1 MNLLDILTVLSYIAL
16 NVDILLQIKRIHE
29 TKSSEDLSLTG
40 LVVRYVAI
48 LIIMLK
54 FLSLEDLPL
63 ILGQGLIVITFTIYL
78 ALAVSY
84 FLRRT
89 Q

>member
-16 NVDILLQIKRIHE
+16 NVDILLQVKRIHE

-84 FLRRT
+84 FLRRK
-89 Q
+89 